1 MLFTINNSSIT
12 SNSFDSLLRIAPS
25 GTPILFYEDGAFNTK
40 EGARDSKKVKD
51 ALVEHPI
58 YVIDAD
64 VEARGIK
71 QIIKGIKVIGFDG
84 FVELIE
90 ENEMVPWL

>member
-1 MLFTINNSSIT
+1 MDAS
-12 SNSFDSLLRIAPS
+12 
-25 GTPILFYEDGAFNTK
+25 
-40 EGARDSKKVKD
+40 KVKA
-51 ALVEHPI
+51 ALNDHPI

-71 QIIKGIKVIGFDG
+71 NIIAGIKVIGFDG

>member
-1 MLFTINNSSIT
+1 MLFTVNKSSIT
-12 SNSFDSLLRIAPS
+12 SNSFASLLRIAPQNA
-25 GTPILFYEDGAFNTK
+25 PILFYEDGAFIAKDGTVD
-40 EGARDSKKVKD
+40 ADKVKA
-51 ALVEHPI
+51 ALDDHPI

-71 QIIKGIKVIGFDG
+71 NIISGIKVIGFDG
-84 FVELIE
+84 FVDLIE

>member
-1 MLFTINNSSIT
+1 MLFTVNKSSIT
-12 SNSFDSLLRIAPS
+12 SNSFDSLLRIAPPNA
-25 GTPILFYEDGAFNTK
+25 PILFYEDGAFIAK
-40 EGARDSKKVKD
+40 EGTIDSGKVKQ
-51 ALVEHPI
+51 ALADHPI

-64 VEARGIK
+64 VEARGVTN
-71 QIIKGIKVIGFDG
+71 IIDGIQVIGFNG